1 MKKQNRPAWI
11 TSIAALILLLVAL
24 GLLPYLLIRQSFIIT
39 WQNMIGILYEKSP
52 TCLNGICSGIR
63 HSRGK
68 TL

>member
-52 TCLNGICSGIR
+52 QLCEETVPYLFER
-63 HSRGK
+63 DMF
-68 TL
+68 